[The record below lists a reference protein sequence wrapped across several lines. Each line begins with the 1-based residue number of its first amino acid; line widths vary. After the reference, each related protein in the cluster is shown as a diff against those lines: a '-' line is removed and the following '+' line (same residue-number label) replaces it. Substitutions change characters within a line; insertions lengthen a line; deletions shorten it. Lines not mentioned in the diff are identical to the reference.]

1 MIKKYF
7 FTAAFVF
14 FYSIVAVPEAGTF
27 SLGGRVQEH
36 TLRNGMKVLL
46 LERHQSPTVSFYLRF
61 KVGSVDE
68 ESGKT
73 GVAHLLEHMLFKG
86 TKTLGTTD
94 YRAEEKILEQID
106 RIGEKLD
113 AELRRGSA
121 PQERI
126 ASLKQE
132 LSQLE
137 IKARGFV
144 IKDEIDSIYS
154 RNGAVGLNAST
165 GNDITTYQVSLPAN
179 KTVLWARIDADRLMN
194 PVFREFY
201 SERDV
206 VLEEFRQ
213 SYESNPARILMS
225 QFLAI
230 AFMVHPYRVPIIGW
244 KSDVQFI
251 SKKDI
256 ETFFSAY
263 YVPNNAV
270 LAVVGAIDSAALL
283 KTIEQYFGG
292 IPSRALPSRVISTE
306 PVQTGERRIE
316 VLLDAEPQ
324 VLIGYH
330 KPTLPSFD
338 DYVFD
343 VIDALLSRGRTS
355 RLYQALVLK
364 NQIATSIESINGL
377 PGARYPDLFTLQ
389 AVPRPPHTCA
399 DVISGIYAELE
410 RLKNEP
416 VSPRELLKVKNQ
428 LQAEF
433 IKGLNSNEGLASQLS
448 YFQVICDNWKYL
460 EQHMDVIHRI
470 TAADIQRVAQHYFVE
485 RNRTIAELV
494 KKGGGRQ
501 RAGE

>member
-1 MIKKYF
+1 MIKRYF
-7 FTAAFVF
+7 ITLAVL
-14 FYSIVAVPEAGTF
+14 FYHSIIAVPDACPF
-27 SLGGRVQEH
+27 SLGDRVH
-36 TLRNGMKVLL
+36 KHILSNGLTVLL
-46 LERHQSPTVSFYLRF
+46 MERHQSPTISFYLRF
-61 KVGSVDE
+61 KVGSLDE
-68 ESGKT
+68 ECGKT
-73 GVAHLLEHMLFKG
+73 GTAHLLEHMLFKG

-94 YRAEEKILEQID
+94 YSAEGKFIEQID
-106 RIGEKLD
+106 RVGEKLD
-113 AELRRGSA
+113 AELRRGNA

-126 ASLKQE
+126 DSLKQE
-132 LSQLE
+132 LAQLE
-137 IKARGFV
+137 KEARRFV

-154 RNGAVGLNAST
+154 RNGANGLNAST

-179 KTVLWARIDADRLMN
+179 KTELWARIDADRLAN

-213 SYESNPARILMS
+213 SYESNPARILMA
-225 QFLAI
+225 QFLAT

-251 SKKDI
+251 SNNDI

-270 LAVVGAIDSAALL
+270 LAVVGDIDSAALL
-283 KTIEQYFGG
+283 KTIEQYFGS
-292 IPSRALPSRVISTE
+292 IPSRALPSRIISTE
-306 PVQTGERRIE
+306 PEQTGERRIE

-364 NQIATSIESINGL
+364 NKLATSIASINGL
-377 PGARYPDLFTLQ
+377 PGARYSNLFTLQ

-399 DVISGIYAELE
+399 EVASGIDSELE

-416 VSPRELLKVKNQ
+416 VSSRELQKVKNQ

-448 YFQVICDNWKYL
+448 YFQIICNNWKYL
-460 EQHMDVIHRI
+460 EQHMDVIHKI
-470 TAADIQRVAQHYFVE
+470 TAADVQRVARRYFVE
-485 RNRTIAELV
+485 PNRTVAELV
-494 KKGGGRQ
+494 KKNGGKQ
-501 RAGE
+501 LPGE

>member
-1 MIKKYF
+1 M
-7 FTAAFVF
+7 A
-14 FYSIVAVPEAGTF
+14 
-27 SLGGRVQEH
+27 
-36 TLRNGMKVLL
+36 
-46 LERHQSPTVSFYLRF
+46 
-61 KVGSVDE
+61 
-68 ESGKT
+68 
-73 GVAHLLEHMLFKG
+73 
-86 TKTLGTTD
+86 
-94 YRAEEKILEQID
+94 
-106 RIGEKLD
+106 
-113 AELRRGSA
+113 
-121 PQERI
+121 
-126 ASLKQE
+126 
-132 LSQLE
+132 
-137 IKARGFV
+137 
-144 IKDEIDSIYS
+144 
-154 RNGAVGLNAST
+154 
-165 GNDITTYQVSLPAN
+165 
-179 KTVLWARIDADRLMN
+179 
-194 PVFREFY
+194 
-201 SERDV
+201 
-206 VLEEFRQ
+206 
-213 SYESNPARILMS
+213 
-225 QFLAI
+225 QFLAT

-270 LAVVGAIDSAALL
+270 LAVVGAIDGTALL

-364 NQIATSIESINGL
+364 NNIATSIESINGL

-416 VSPRELLKVKNQ
+416 VSPRELQKVKNQ

-470 TAADIQRVAQHYFVE
+470 TAADIQRVSQHYFVE

-494 KKGGGRQ
+494 KKGSGRQ